1 MARRRFRCLGGIAG
15 LALVLAGC
23 DTLSYYSQA
32 VSGQWQVLSARQ
44 PIEDVI
50 ASTATAPEQKRKL
63 ALIQE
68 ARQWA
73 TRELH
78 LNTGDAYTDYV
89 ALDRPY
95 VVWNVIAAPEF
106 STTPQQWCFPIAGC
120 VAYRGYFSEAAA
132 MAYAER
138 LQAQGLETYVGGV
151 EAYSTL
157 GWFDDP
163 VLSTFMRRSDA
174 ALVGLIFHELAH
186 RTLYVQNDSTFNE
199 SFATV
204 VEQEGL
210 KRWLT
215 MQQQHAVWDQVQ
227 QQERYQEAFVQLIL
241 EFRESLATL
250 YAGPLPEVKKRQ
262 EKQRLVH
269 DLKRRYQ
276 TLRDTQWQGYNGY
289 DRWMSGDLNNAQLST
304 ISTYHDYVPA
314 FRALLKRCD
323 DALPCFYARAQ
334 DLATLEP
341 DARKETLLT
350 LTLSE

>member
-1 MARRRFRCLGGIAG
+1 MARCRFLSVGGVAV
-15 LALVLAGC
+15 LALVVSGC
-23 DTLSYYSQA
+23 DTLSYFSQA
-32 VSGQWQVLSARQ
+32 ASGQWQVLSARQ
-44 PIEDVI
+44 PIEEVI
-50 ASTATAPEQKRKL
+50 ASTTIAPEQKRKL
-63 ALIQE
+63 TLVQD

-73 TRELH
+73 ASELH

-89 ALDRPY
+89 SLDRAY

-106 STTPQQWCFPIAGC
+106 SIAPMQWCFPIAGC
-120 VAYRGYFSEAAA
+120 VAYRGYFSEADAL
-132 MAYAER
+132 AYAEQ

-210 KRWLT
+210 QRWLT
-215 MQQQHAVWDQVQ
+215 LNQQYTVWDQFQ
-227 QQERYQEAFVQLIL
+227 QQARYQEAFVHLIL

-250 YAGPLPEVKKRQ
+250 YAGSLPNDKKKQ
-262 EKQRLVH
+262 EKQQLVLE
-269 DLKRRYQ
+269 LKQRYQ

-289 DRWMSGDLNNAQLST
+289 DRWMNGPLNNAQLST

-314 FRALLKRCD
+314 FQTLLNRCNN
-323 DALPCFYARAQ
+323 ALPCFYARSR
-334 DLATLEP
+334 DLAALEP
-341 DARKETLLT
+341 DARKQAIDALKLPE
-350 LTLSE
+350 